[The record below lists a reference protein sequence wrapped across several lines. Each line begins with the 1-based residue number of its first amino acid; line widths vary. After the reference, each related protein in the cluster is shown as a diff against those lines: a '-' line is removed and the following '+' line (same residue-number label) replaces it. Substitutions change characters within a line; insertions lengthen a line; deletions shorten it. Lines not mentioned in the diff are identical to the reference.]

1 MMDGKKDKGWLPLLM
16 PKTVI
21 RSLCVACLALALSL
35 PVCPLNAQER
45 PRAVF
50 PETSRDFGEF
60 IQDREQRHDFVVRN
74 PGTAPLKILEV
85 DPDCA
90 CTVPS
95 YDKEIPPGGE
105 GRITLALQP
114 YSVLKEFIKKT
125 RIRTNDPDTPQVVL
139 VLTGVSKP
147 VLEIL
152 PSHIVRFK
160 GPVSQAHEARV
171 RVLSHGEKPLEI
183 REVRNSL
190 PDRVQVAVTATTPG
204 REFLVTVKNVAQDPG
219 HYAGRIELAT
229 NYENRPRLNLR
240 VFADL
245 GPPAEKR

>member
-1 MMDGKKDKGWLPLLM
+1 MGSLLKYLTHRPAWISLVLLALLPL
-16 PKTVI
+16 
-21 RSLCVACLALALSL
+21 SSGG
-35 PVCPLNAQER
+35 AQDR

-50 PETSRDFGEF
+50 AETSHDFGEF
-60 IQDREQRHDFVVRN
+60 IQDREQKHDFVVQN
-74 PGTAPLKILEV
+74 SGTAPLKILEV

-95 YDKEIPPGGE
+95 YDREIPPGGK
-105 GRITLALQP
+105 GRITLALKP
-114 YSVLKEFIKKT
+114 YSVLREFQKKT

-152 PSHIVRFK
+152 PGHIIRFK
-160 GPVSQAHEARV
+160 GPLTQVHEARV
-171 RVLSHGEKPLEI
+171 RLLSHGETPLEI

-190 PDRVQVAVTATTPG
+190 PDKVQVTVAPKTAG
-204 REFLVTVKNVAQDPG
+204 KEFLLTVKNLAREPG
-219 HYAGRIELAT
+219 HYAGRIELIT
-229 NYENRPRLNLR
+229 NYEKRPRLLLR

-245 GPPAEKR
+245 TPAGEKP

>member
-1 MMDGKKDKGWLPLLM
+1 MMRFYNERVADAIMWTCWLTRGAGICLLLWVLL
-16 PKTVI
+16 PVT
-21 RSLCVACLALALSL
+21 SLC
-35 PVCPLNAQER
+35 AQER

-50 PETSRDFGEF
+50 VETSHDFGEF
-60 IQDREQRHDFVVRN
+60 IQDREQQHAFLVKN
-74 PGTAPLKILEV
+74 TGTAPLKILEV

-95 YDKEIPPGGE
+95 YDPEIPPGGE
-105 GRITLALQP
+105 GRITLALKP
-114 YSVLKEFIKKT
+114 YSVLKEFTKKT
-125 RIRTNDPDTPQVVL
+125 RIRTNDPDTPQVLL

-160 GPVSQAHEARV
+160 GPLTRAHEAKV
-171 RVLSHGEKPLEI
+171 RLISHGEKPLEI

-190 PDRVQVAVTATTPG
+190 PDKVQVTVTPRTAG
-204 REFLVTVKNVAQDPG
+204 KELLITVKNLTQEPG
-219 HYAGRIELAT
+219 SYAGRIELLT
-229 NYENRPRLNLR
+229 NYEKRPRLTLR

-245 GPPAEKR
+245 GESEKR

>member
-1 MMDGKKDKGWLPLLM
+1 MLNCALTRLIWSCLFFLVFLLASPLQ
-16 PKTVI
+16 
-21 RSLCVACLALALSL
+21 
-35 PVCPLNAQER
+35 AQDR

-50 PETSRDFGEF
+50 PETSHDFGEF
-60 IQDREQRHDFVVRN
+60 IQDREQRHAFVVKN

-90 CTVPS
+90 CTVPA

-105 GRITLALQP
+105 GRITLALKP
-114 YSVLKEFIKKT
+114 YSVLKEFTKKT
-125 RIRTNDPDTPQVVL
+125 RIRTNDPETPQVVL

-171 RVLSHGEKPLEI
+171 RLLSHGEKPLEI
-183 REVRNSL
+183 REVRHSL
-190 PDRVQVAVTATTPG
+190 PDKVEVTVTLATPG
-204 REFLVTVKNVAQDPG
+204 KEFLVTVKNVAQEPG

-245 GPPAEKR
+245 GPAAEKR